1 MKNAPAVTARRATKK
16 IVRAPA
22 LLVLAAI
29 VETTA
34 PETQAAIVVAEQ
46 VVPVAT
52 MRLMGL
58 VVTGRHR
65 IGLVVT
71 GRHRIGLVVTAID
84 HTRRVPLA
92 TATLDHAVMDR
103 QLIDPV
109 VTAIGHT
116 RHVPLATAQPA
127 RRGLLVTAPIRRA
140 LRVTVTRARPAQVVE
155 TGLILRAPLVMG
167 IRGRP
172 VPVETVLTLRVLPA
186 TAKLGHAVRATTA
199 LAFRVVTEI
208 HVHLGP
214 AAETVP
220 TVRAPRAMAILLV
233 GRRALVETAPIR
245 RAPPETARAR
255 TDLEAIVRIVRAR
268 IVHMVTSR
276 AVSGNPMG
284 ESVAR
289 SARR

>member
-1 MKNAPAVTARRATKK
+1 MTNAPAVTARRATKR

-29 VETTA
+29 V
-34 PETQAAIVVAEQ
+34 VAEQ
-46 VVPVAT
+46 VARAAI
-52 MRLMGL
+52 MLL
-58 VVTGRHR
+58 
-65 IGLVVT
+65 IG
-71 GRHRIGLVVTAID
+71 
-84 HTRRVPLA
+84 
-92 TATLDHAVMDR
+92 HAVMDR
-103 QLIDPV
+103 LRIGLV

-116 RHVPLATAQPA
+116 RHVPLATAKPA

-140 LRVTVTRARPAQVVE
+140 LRATGIRVLVVTATTVLAIRAETATPRP
-155 TGLILRAPLVMG
+155 GLHVPVAIVPILRAPLGTV

-172 VPVETVLTLRVLPA
+172 VPVGTVLTLRVLPA
-186 TAKLGHAVRATTA
+186 TATLGHAATATLGHPARATTA

-214 AAETVP
+214 AVETVP
-220 TVRAPRAMAILLV
+220 TVRAPRAMEIPRV

-268 IVHMVTSR
+268 IVHMAISR
-276 AVSGNPMG
+276 AVSGSPMG
-284 ESVAR
+284 GSVAR

>member
-1 MKNAPAVTARRATKK
+1 MKNAPAVTARRAKK
-16 IVRAPA
+16 RIVRAPA

-52 MRLMGL
+52 TRL
-58 VVTGRHR
+58 
-65 IGLVVT
+65 I
-71 GRHRIGLVVTAID
+71 
-84 HTRRVPLA
+84 
-92 TATLDHAVMDR
+92 DHAVMDR
-103 QLIDPV
+103 QLSGLAA
-109 VTAIGHT
+109 TAIGHT
-116 RHVPLATAQPA
+116 RRVPLAMAQPA
-127 RRGLLVTAPIRRA
+127 RRGLLAIAPIRRA
-140 LRVTVTRARPAQVVE
+140 LRATV
-155 TGLILRAPLVMG
+155 
-167 IRGRP
+167 IRGRS
-172 VPVETVLTLRVLPA
+172 VLVVTDHTPLVQRATEMRV
-186 TAKLGHAVRATTA
+186 HAVRATTALIRRVQRATETRVHAARATTA

-245 RAPPETARAR
+245 RAPPETARAQ
-255 TDLEAIVRIVRAR
+255 TDLEAIVRIVRAQ
-268 IVHMVTSR
+268 IVHTAISR
-276 AVSGNPMG
+276 VATGNPMG
-284 ESVAR
+284 ESAAR